1 MWGLTLRGWSLLA
14 LIGIGGACLAPEGA
28 AAADLV
34 LGAPGA
40 ATTLTAPPEAQAILN
55 DADGA
60 GGGELSLQF
69 TPRNP
74 LLLLLGDTPEPASEP
89 TTLRLQLGSSSDI
102 ADRLGVIEGGTVE
115 SGPGGTA
122 ALEIGGALHWS
133 DWAVG
138 SAYTRTRLFGGDA
151 DLISASL
158 GYGRMTAR
166 LAYGESTRPQ
176 SSPSDVLLFSTD
188 LAAWSWLSLEGDLAL
203 SSSPTGDEDSMAA
216 GRLGIRLHF

>member
-1 MWGLTLRGWSLLA
+1 MLGLTLRGWSLLA
-14 LIGIGGACLAPEGA
+14 LIGIGGACLAPEAA

-40 ATTLTAPPEAQAILN
+40 AGTLTAPPEAQAILN
-55 DADGA
+55 DADGV

-102 ADRLGVIEGGTVE
+102 ADRLGVIEGGTAE

-133 DWAVG
+133 DWSVG

-176 SSPSDVLLFSTD
+176 SPPSDVLLFSTD

-203 SSSPTGDEDSMAA
+203 SSSPTRDDDSMAA